1 MKRLQGGGN
10 ILIDM
15 KNVLDE
21 SRINFHLK
29 GSTKDEILK
38 EIVDI
43 FDESGVLSDK
53 EQYLKDV
60 YIRESEGPTGMIN
73 NLCIPHGKSDGV
85 NTSCIAVCRSDKLID
100 WESIDNKPV
109 NVFVMMAIKNE
120 DKQDLV
126 KVLSRV
132 AMKLANDD
140 IVKTLKTTE
149 DKKVVMEIFS
159 KE

>member
-1 MKRLQGGGN
+1 M
-10 ILIDM
+10 IDLS
-15 KNVLDE
+15 KTLDE

-29 GSTKDEILK
+29 GATKDEIIR

-43 FDESGVLSDK
+43 FDKSGVLNDK

-60 YIRESEGPTGMIN
+60 YVRESEGPTGMVN

-85 NTSCIAVCRSDKLID
+85 NRSCIAVCRSDKLID

-109 NVFVMMAIKNE
+109 NVFVMMAIKSE

-132 AMKLANDD
+132 AMKLADED
-140 IVKTLKTTE
+140 VVKTLKTTE
-149 DKKVVMEIFS
+149 DKKEVLEIFS

>member
-1 MKRLQGGGN
+1 M
-10 ILIDM
+10 IDM
-15 KNVLDE
+15 SKTLDE

-29 GSTKDEILK
+29 GNTKDEILK

-43 FDESGVLSDK
+43 FDASGVLSDK
-53 EQYLKDV
+53 QQYLKDV
-60 YIRESEGPTGMIN
+60 YLRESEGPTGMVN

-85 NTSCIAVCRSDKLID
+85 NRSCIAVCRSDKLIE

-109 NVFVMMAIKNE
+109 NVFVMMAIKSE

-132 AMKLANDD
+132 AMKLADED
-140 IVKTLKTTE
+140 VVKTLKTTE
-149 DKKVVMEIFS
+149 DKKEVLEIFS

>member
-1 MKRLQGGGN
+1 M
-10 ILIDM
+10 IDM
-15 KNVLDE
+15 SKALDE
-21 SRINFHLK
+21 TRIDFHLK
-29 GSTKDEILK
+29 GTTKDEILR

-43 FDESGVLSDK
+43 FDRSGVLSDK

-60 YIRESEGPTGMIN
+60 YIRESEGPTGMVN

-85 NTSCIAVCRSDKLID
+85 KTSCIAVCRSDKLIK

-132 AMKLANDD
+132 AMKLADND
-140 IVKTLKTTE
+140 IVETLKTTE
-149 DKKVVMEIFS
+149 DKKAVLDIFS

>member
-1 MKRLQGGGN
+1 M
-10 ILIDM
+10 IDM
-15 KNVLDE
+15 SKALDE
-21 SRINFHLK
+21 SRIEFHLK
-29 GSTKDEILK
+29 GTTKDEILR
-38 EIVDI
+38 EMVDI
-43 FDESGVLSDK
+43 FDKSGVLNDK

-60 YIRESEGPTGMIN
+60 YVRESEGPTGMVN

-109 NVFVMMAIKNE
+109 NVFVMMAIKNA

-132 AMKLANDD
+132 AMKLADES
-140 IVKTLKTTE
+140 VVETLKTTE
-149 DKKVVMEIFS
+149 DKKAVLKIFE

>member
-1 MKRLQGGGN
+1 M
-10 ILIDM
+10 IDLS
-15 KNVLDE
+15 KTLDE

-29 GSTKDEILK
+29 GTTKDEIIR

-43 FDESGVLSDK
+43 FDKSGVLNDK

-60 YIRESEGPTGMIN
+60 YVRESEGPTGMVN

-85 NTSCIAVCRSDKLID
+85 NRSCIAVCRSDKLID

-109 NVFVMMAIKNE
+109 NVFVMMAIKSE

-132 AMKLANDD
+132 AMKLADED
-140 IVKTLKTTE
+140 VVKTLKTTE
-149 DKKVVMEIFS
+149 DKKEVLEIFS